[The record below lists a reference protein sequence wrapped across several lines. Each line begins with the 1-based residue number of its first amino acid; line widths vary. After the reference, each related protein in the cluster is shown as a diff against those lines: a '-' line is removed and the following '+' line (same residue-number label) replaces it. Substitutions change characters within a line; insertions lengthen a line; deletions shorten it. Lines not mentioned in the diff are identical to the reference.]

1 MWPSNNGP
9 QYTRPGRNED
19 ILKRQ
24 VRSSLCYQTI
34 VAMVSKE
41 LEFPPMV
48 PERQEASLLE
58 GDFTVLT
65 TFQIAL
71 PESLEPDNDGSRK
84 GRTTP

>member
-1 MWPSNNGP
+1 MWPSNSGP

-34 VAMVSKE
+34 VAMVSTE

-58 GDFTVLT
+58 GDFKQFYQLL
-65 TFQIAL
+65 L
-71 PESLEPDNDGSRK
+71 PPHRIRLKPRQ
-84 GRTTP
+84 